1 MSAAARYDVME
12 EVAAKY
18 RAELGLEEEPI
29 SGENLVRDLTAVLF
43 NPVG

>member
-12 EVAAKY
+12 EVAAHY
-18 RAELGLEEEPI
+18 RKELGLEEEAI

-43 NPVG
+43 ST